1 MDPYKGAKKGGGV
14 GFVKG
19 VGRGIFNV
27 PMRVMGGVFSI
38 PGYAMKGLYQEMQKE
53 KGNAVQNYVI
63 AARISQGYE
72 DASTISAEERADIIS
87 RWKCIRLNVK
97 KKKAPGEE
105 CMESL
110 HTIMAERRKKKR
122 FGKSRRAETTSRTSS
137 GVDNRSQSISSLTS
151 ETPGEAS
158 HHLQHA
164 NTFPQRQP
172 SLSHSSPNTGVAQ
185 TAAEEKAQL
194 QQMEQVIEG
203 TIAQTSRGDPR
214 EDELISR
221 AIRASMV
228 ELQREP
234 EEGEDEEEMLK
245 RAMNASLQE
254 AQRAGVSEE
263 EQKMLEETLRQS
275 MMESTSHRR
284 RQDIHGSDSE
294 WDSSDYEDDEDY
306 QRIIAESKELAH
318 LHQTSSRSAYN
329 NTVTGAQDF
338 IDVGGEEE
346 ALRKAIEE
354 SKAAGAS
361 QTAAEEEAL
370 RKAIEESE
378 KAAAEPKPTVD
389 GEDLEEAMRKAI
401 EESEQAEKERMA
413 ALEKQKTEEEIVM
426 EYVKK
431 QSLAEEQH
439 RMRFQGGRDTH
450 GESSGSAGASGGGSG

>member
-1 MDPYKGAKKGGGV
+1 MDPYKGAKKEGGV

-27 PMRVMGGVFSI
+27 PWRVMGGAFSV
-38 PGYAMKGLYQEMQKE
+38 PAYAMKGLYQEMQKE

-72 DASTISAEERADIIS
+72 EASTIASDERADIIS

-105 CMESL
+105 TMESL

-122 FGKSRRAETTSRTSS
+122 FCA
-137 GVDNRSQSISSLTS
+137 DHRSQSTS
-151 ETPGEAS
+151 EAPGDS
-158 HHLQHA
+158 ISRHMQHA
-164 NTFPQRQP
+164 NTFPQRP
-172 SLSHSSPNTGVAQ
+172 PPNSHPTQNASGAQ

-203 TIAQTSRGDPR
+203 TVAQTSRGDPR

-234 EEGEDEEEMLK
+234 VEGEDEEEMLT

-263 EQKMLEETLRQS
+263 EQKMLEETLKQS
-275 MMESTSHRR
+275 MIDSTSRR
-284 RQDIHGSDSE
+284 RQQRNPGSDSE

-306 QRIIAESKELAH
+306 QRVIAESKELAH
-318 LHQTSSRSAYN
+318 LHQTSSRKDYHH
-329 NTVTGAQDF
+329 TVTGANEF
-338 IDVGGEEE
+338 LDVGGEEE
-346 ALRKAIEE
+346 ALRKAIEA

-361 QTAAEEEAL
+361 QTEAEEEAL

-378 KAAAEPKPTVD
+378 KATALSAPTAE

-401 EESEQAEKERMA
+401 EESERAEKERMA
-413 ALEKQKTEEEIVM
+413 MLEKQKTEEEIVM

-439 RMRFQGGRDTH
+439 RRRFEGGRDTH
-450 GESSGSAGASGGGSG
+450 GESSGAAGGSSSTGR